1 MRRSLR
7 SLVLLGFVLAAVSVS
22 AQTSSRSKQGSLS
35 TTDSVTMNVGDL
47 GMASIDVRGT
57 YTGTISFEVSTD
69 GDNFVTVDCFTP
81 AAPGTAVNSTTS
93 TGLWQCP
100 VGGTRQI
107 RARMSS
113 YTSGTADIVM
123 SGSGGGMSTVAAAG
137 GGSFDGVLL
146 DAAGGDA
153 VTDTANDAIRVN
165 IVAGAGSGGTALA
178 DDGDFT
184 AGTTSAT
191 PVSGFYQSSP
201 TACTDGDACA
211 LSITSDRKLNVST
224 GTVTVTGTVTSN
236 LSATDNAVLD
246 DIADGIAVTNAG
258 TFATQVDGDALT
270 ALQLLDNIVQA
281 EDAIHSSTQSG
292 IMALAVRQDSHSD
305 LAADGDYIPLTID
318 ADGGLRVS
326 IVAGAGSGGT
336 AVADDADFTA
346 GTTSFTPVGGFYQSS
361 VTACTD
367 GDTCAFGITAQRTL
381 KVTLFSAAG
390 SELTVSTD
398 VTEDAAE
405 TAGGTGPMVLS
416 VRRDTAASSAGTAGD
431 NATFNTDGLGRL
443 WVREGGPC
451 ADHARITTA
460 AINTASSGNVEVVA
474 LNGSDLIYVCGI
486 DVIADGALDVQLIY
500 GTGTACATG
509 ETDMTGPWGF
519 AANGGLVKANAGHP
533 QWIVPAGNA
542 LCVEL
547 GGAVQLSGSVT
558 YVRTAAP

>member
-1 MRRSLR
+1 MRRFLR
-7 SLVLLGFVLAAVSVS
+7 PLAFLGFILAAVSVS
-22 AQTSSRSKQGSLS
+22 AQTSSRSKTGSL
-35 TTDSVTMNVGDL
+35 DSATSVVMNVGDL
-47 GMASIDVRGT
+47 GMASIDIRGT
-57 YTGTISFEVSTD
+57 YTGTITFEVSTD

-100 VGGTRQI
+100 VGGTRQV

-113 YTSGTADIVM
+113 YTSGTANVVM

-146 DAAGGDA
+146 DAAGGDSVA
-153 VTDTANDAIRVN
+153 DTANDALRVN

-211 LSITSDRKLNVST
+211 LSITSDRKLNVSVA
-224 GTVTVTGTVTSN
+224 GTVTAN
-236 LSATDNAVLD
+236 LGATDNAVLD

-258 TFATQVDGDALT
+258 TFATQVDGAALT
-270 ALQLLDNIVQA
+270 ALQLIDNLVVA
-281 EDAIHSSTQSG
+281 EDAVAGSAFSG
-292 IMALAVRQDSHSD
+292 VGILAVRQDVPSD
-305 LAADGDYIPLTID
+305 LAADGDFIPLTID

-336 AVADDADFTA
+336 ALADDADFTA
-346 GTTSFTPVGGFYQSS
+346 GTTSFTPGGGFYQSA

-390 SELTVSTD
+390 SEITVSAD

-405 TAGGTGPMVLS
+405 TAGVTGPMVLS
-416 VRRDTAASSAGTAGD
+416 VRRDTPASSAGTTGD
-431 NATFNTDGLGRL
+431 NATFNTNA
-443 WVREGGPC
+443 V
-451 ADHARITTA
+451 
-460 AINTASSGNVEVVA
+460 
-474 LNGSDLIYVCGI
+474 
-486 DVIADGALDVQLIY
+486 GALYV
-500 GTGTACATG
+500 A
-509 ETDMTGPWGF
+509 P
-519 AANGGLVKANAGHP
+519 
-533 QWIVPAGNA
+533 
-542 LCVEL
+542 
-547 GGAVQLSGSVT
+547 GGAVVHYRTSAGSTEDEHEIKATAGILYSVLIT
-558 YVRTAAP
+558 NTNASARYIRCYNLTAANTTPGTSTVFWGAAIPGAATGAGFTYEFPSGLTFDTALTCAFTTGAADTDVAEVAANEIKATYTYR